1 MTLNNDLV
9 ENDLLGNERPREELV
24 EEYGEDAVKGAEKA
38 VRDDKAEEIG
48 KAMGID
54 PELLKAYASNPA
66 DVDRLAQLI
75 GEDRAAFLISRS
87 QAEEGSEEAKA
98 TEKTWR
104 EEEAERLKA
113 RYPTMEVH
121 VEEESEPEL
130 SEELKKRYPTMVKKK
145 EKE

>member
-1 MTLNNDLV
+1 MTLEEQVKED
-9 ENDLLGNERPREELV
+9 ERAREELV
-24 EEYGEDAVKGAEKA
+24 EEYGEDAVRGAEKA

-54 PELLKAYASNPA
+54 PELLKAYASNPD

-75 GEDRAAFLISRS
+75 GEDRAAFLISHS
-87 QAEEGSEEAKA
+87 QAEVGSEEAKA

-121 VEEESEPEL
+121 VEEDSQQEL
-130 SEELKKRYPTMVKKK
+130 TEELAKRYPTMVKK